1 MCGLQGL
8 SYKLSPYHEDVKA
21 QVCRPSLPVTNALV
35 DPCYTPCGMATEP
48 LRFPNLVTGNARNP
62 QHAARAALYTRYTP
76 FEWAN
81 SSLNQYNEADT
92 NRNFSE
98 RLRCEAMRVMKETE
112 EKTAVAQR
120 ESGRRL
126 GERITD
132 TTFWRNEVATE
143 LENML
148 AETSRLQDTRR
159 ALEKAIQDCEPPLHI
174 AQENLYHR
182 EGRQGIDLVHDQVEQ
197 SLLSEVEQL
206 RSCQC
211 RLKHLHQRVCDQL
224 RCNRAAQQELE
235 LDVKSKESALGID
248 NVAHQLSNFSR
259 GINYYGGIEKYD
271 NTLTSPDSW
280 AENSN
285 RNCQRSQNERI
296 KSAQLRADA
305 DNLIN
310 TCSNEIWNAWGSTNN
325 SFSRRV
331 AETLEAKGKLQMHL
345 HKVQKE
351 IFDEE
356 KNIEMLRKAILDK
369 SKPLKVAHTRLE
381 GRSHRRAVELCK
393 DDAYN
398 ALVHE
403 VHDLEHSLNQLHRKL
418 EEAEAQH
425 QQLLYTQSNLESDLR
440 LKVNS
445 LFIDREKCMGMRRS
459 FPINATIKY

>member
-1 MCGLQGL
+1 MTASVHRGADTVMYSCGAPPCMEKVVGPPIPDRIASFYQTPRPHPWRPTLG
-8 SYKLSPYHEDVKA
+8 YENVEVVPM
-21 QVCRPSLPVTNALV
+21 PSLPVTNALV

-81 SSLNQYNEADT
+81 SSLNH
-92 NRNFSE
+92 
-98 RLRCEAMRVMKETE
+98 
-112 EKTAVAQR
+112 
-120 ESGRRL
+120 
-126 GERITD
+126 
-132 TTFWRNEVATE
+132 
-143 LENML
+143 
-148 AETSRLQDTRR
+148 RLQDTRR

-182 EGRQGIDLVHDQVEQ
+182 EGRHGIDLVHDQVEQ
-197 SLLSEVEQL
+197 SLLSEVEQI

-211 RLKHLHQRVCDQL
+211 RLKQLHQRVCDQL
-224 RCNRAAQQELE
+224 RCSRAAQQELE

-248 NVAHQLSNFSR
+248 NVAHTLNNFSR

-271 NTLTSPDSW
+271 NTLTTPDSW

-310 TCSNEIWNAWGSTNN
+310 TCSNEIWNSWGSTNN
-325 SFSRRV
+325 AFSRRV

-356 KNIEMLRKAILDK
+356 KNIELLRKAIIDK

-398 ALVHE
+398 SLVLE
-403 VHDLEHSLNQLHRKL
+403 VQELEHSLNQLHRKL